1 MRRPM
6 VAVLLGQGPRAVA
19 GGAPPS
25 APVSPALRSPPSC
38 ASFEAEIG
46 IARMA
51 GWPGFRNGKG
61 KPSHFSGVLSCAILP
76 GGGGKIAASFLL
88 VIDSR
93 FHLRGV
99 ARKGQ
104 RSAQHLPPIT
114 CCEISAHSVQVVAGC
129 FRRQPIERIG
139 PPHTR

>member
-51 GWPGFRNGKG
+51 GISKREGQNFALSRCAVLCD
-61 KPSHFSGVLSCAILP
+61 PSRRRGQDSGLVSSRYRLTISLARRCP
-76 GGGGKIAASFLL
+76 ERPKIRSTPATHHLL
-88 VIDSR
+88 RD
-93 FHLRGV
+93 
-99 ARKGQ
+99 
-104 RSAQHLPPIT
+104 
-114 CCEISAHSVQVVAGC
+114 
-129 FRRQPIERIG
+129 
-139 PPHTR
+139 